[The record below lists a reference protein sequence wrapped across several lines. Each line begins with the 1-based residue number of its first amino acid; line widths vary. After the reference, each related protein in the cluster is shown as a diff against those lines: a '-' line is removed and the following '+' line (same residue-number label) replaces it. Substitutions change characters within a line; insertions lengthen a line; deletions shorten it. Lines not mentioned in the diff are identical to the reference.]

1 MRSKIRSPHIARPAA
16 AQRRRPAM
24 AVPEVAE
31 FAPPAD
37 TKPAEPAPTAAEPDP
52 AEDAVRRMVEA
63 AYT

>member
-1 MRSKIRSPHIARPAA
+1 
-16 AQRRRPAM
+16 M